1 LGNQEPLSTSSPGKL
16 GAGSD
21 GVAGVILAAGKS
33 SRMGRDKALLP
44 LHPGLPSE
52 ALAKEGRRNF
62 LEHLMEVLRGE
73 VSLLL
78 IVLGHHA
85 TEIEGQIAH
94 SDGAVVLRNPNY
106 PLGQLSSLH
115 VALRYL
121 ESRPASPGRSPLVP
135 GADQGTPASSPGA
148 SGVLVCLVDH
158 PAITRRV
165 VRLLL
170 ERFEKTHAPIVIPT
184 DRGRRGH
191 PILFAR
197 RLFQDLLDAPLE
209 EGARFVVRRHAA
221 EVDLV
226 ETGEEGILL
235 DVDLPGDYERFL
247 KRE

>member
-1 LGNQEPLSTSSPGKL
+1 M
-16 GAGSD
+16 
-21 GVAGVILAAGKS
+21 VAGVILAAGES

-44 LHPGLPSE
+44 LHPGLPGGQ
-52 ALAKEGRRNF
+52 AGRQNF
-62 LEHLMEVLRGE
+62 LQHLMDVLRGE
-73 VSLLL
+73 VSPLL

-85 TEIEGQIAH
+85 PEIEAQIV
-94 SDGAVVLRNPNY
+94 STDDAVVLRNPNY

-121 ESRPASPGRSPLVP
+121 ESRQA
-135 GADQGTPASSPGA
+135 T
-148 SGVLVCLVDH
+148 GVLVCLVDH
-158 PAITRRV
+158 PAITREV

-170 ERFEKTHAPIVIPT
+170 ERFEKTRAPIVIPT

-197 RLFQDLLDAPLE
+197 PLFQELLDAPIE

-235 DVDLPGDYERFL
+235 DVDLPGDYERWL
-247 KRE
+247 KKGTGNRE